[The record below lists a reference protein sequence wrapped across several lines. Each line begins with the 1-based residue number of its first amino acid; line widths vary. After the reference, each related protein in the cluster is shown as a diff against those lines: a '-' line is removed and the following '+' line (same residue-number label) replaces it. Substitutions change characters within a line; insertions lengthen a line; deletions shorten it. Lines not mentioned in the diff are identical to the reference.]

1 MTEDAI
7 EVRLGMEGGEAEVR
21 QFDAASGSWSEWIEE
36 GDFRRRI
43 KGHAQYAEW
52 SKDIRSKTKEL
63 RERKIEPEAAPVP
76 ENRRPTEEPLEGRI
90 NELADFLIAHP
101 KTRLMDLAALSTAEG
116 MRRYSLAKQ
125 LLDRKRLFEH
135 PKTRALS
142 FYDHIPT
149 KDPSRSITVRFL
161 REIKFVAE
169 GEDIEAGAEDVRA
182 LPENIAGALIKGG
195 AAVEVSITT
204 PTPEDQPTAALG
216 LVAGTEGEFPAD
228 KELEAPA
235 NAPSTPEA
243 AKLTPRQRQDCWLD
257 HLEAMLRDLEFDY
270 PVLVQLQKSA
280 TDPHRV
286 DWALAKWLPRGER
299 RTIGRRPEGMTAS
312 EYAEARASFNATL
325 AGPYF
330 TRGILPFE
338 LVLDLDIKD
347 RAEQEEQAALIRSYF
362 TKLDWTIYE
371 LPTGGKGRHIHA
383 FIDPRTLKLPD
394 PLREKIARLMTQD
407 GERYAE
413 WRWVRVWFLRELHEA
428 GVRLLDHRKGT
439 DGIDKA
445 KISWSAADADWR
457 AEGSNHGTQ
466 VRVVG
471 CVRPETGRTKTLDP
485 EGRELRVPAGRPV
498 LNDLTSLLPQIVEDL
513 EAQTELELSRPEIT
527 AELPGQLDSIGCIGG
542 FVENGVPESFRNNVW
557 LRVATLSAAAGAS
570 REELDAML
578 EKFAIAST
586 GDGKESPRSLISD
599 FGSTTASGMKQA
611 GRPDAPRKSCGW
623 LRFNVT
629 DAYCNPECPM
639 LRAREDA
646 RNAAKGGELPSASG
660 AAEGKEDSAGK
671 EKRRA
676 NVSALRLVE
685 MAKQGGRTEFFHDLN
700 RVPFARVERNGHHEV
715 KAIKEPEFSEWLIE
729 LNYDAEGLAPEDAT
743 IKRAVATLAVLAG
756 RGEERPVFLRHG
768 EHGGAFYYDL
778 CNDRWQAVR
787 ITAEGWDIVDDPPVM
802 FRRYDHMRPQAIPAR
817 LAGAHRAL
825 RELVKLANIGAAGRD
840 VLEVQLIALNVPGIE
855 QMGAGTLGLEGTG
868 KTTTQQLAVAVAD
881 PSTDAESSLPDS
893 LNDLSLHLSTH
904 NLASFDNL
912 THITEKQSD
921 YLSRAGTG
929 ATDTQRELYSNN
941 GTNRR
946 KYRTPSFF
954 NGIEITGA
962 KPDFYDRNLLYRTL
976 ESFDGPRLPKRKLA
990 ARIDELLPRALGEIF
1005 DILSQAM
1012 RCRAEFSEDTEA
1024 WTPRMVDWYLWAL
1037 AVARAMGRPDGW
1049 FIKRFRPMIER
1060 RDFNAIADLPLTR
1073 ALEFVAGQGG
1083 YVGTASELWA
1093 HLNDKEKKIPFLC
1106 QIDTRDR
1113 NWPTSVGSF
1122 GVKLRPLMKAL
1133 RSHGVFIYKRQ
1144 WTDLKRY
1151 VAALEGLEKARA
1163 GTNLYSYRGSD
1174 DVYVVSGKELDLGRG
1189 DEGGAEPDAGGEVG
1203 GE

>member
-7 EVRLGMEGGEAEVR
+7 EVRLGAEGGEAEVR

-52 SKDIRSKTKEL
+52 SRDIRAKTKEL
-63 RERKIEPEAAPVP
+63 RERATEPEPAAP
-76 ENRRPTEEPLEGRI
+76 EDRRPSEEPLEERI
-90 NELADFLIAHP
+90 SELAGFLVAHP
-101 KTRLMDLAALSTAEG
+101 RTRLMDLEALSTAEG

-135 PKTRALS
+135 PRTRALS
-142 FYDHIPT
+142 FYDHQ
-149 KDPSRSITVRFL
+149 PSRGPGRSIAVRFL
-161 REIKFVAE
+161 RDLNIAME
-169 GEDIEAGAEDVRA
+169 GEDLHAKAEDVISI
-182 LPENIAGALIKGG
+182 PESIARALIKGG
-195 AAVEVSITT
+195 AAVEVSSST
-204 PTPEDQPTAALG
+204 PAPADLPTAAPG
-216 LVAGTEGEFPAD
+216 PEVGSEAVHPAD
-228 KELEAPA
+228 KELEAPS
-235 NAPSTPEA
+235 NAASTPEA
-243 AKLTPRQRQDCWLD
+243 VELTPRQRQDRWLD
-257 HLEAMLRDLEFDY
+257 VLEGLLREIGFEY
-270 PVLVQLQKSA
+270 PLLVQMQKSA

-299 RTIGRRPEGMTAS
+299 RMIGRRPEGMTAA
-312 EYAEARASFNATL
+312 EYAEARTRFDEVL
-325 AGPYF
+325 RGPYF

-347 RAEQEEQAALIRSYF
+347 PKEQEGQAALIHAYF
-362 TKLDWTIYE
+362 SRLGWTIYE
-371 LPTGGKGRHIHA
+371 LPTGGKGRHVHA

-394 PLREKIARLMTQD
+394 PLRENITRLGARD
-407 GERYAE
+407 GERYFE
-413 WRWVRVWFLRELHEA
+413 WRYVRAWFLRELVQA
-428 GVRLLDHRKGT
+428 GVRLLDHKKGT
-439 DGIDKA
+439 DGVDRA
-445 KISWSAADADWR
+445 KIGWSAADADWR

-466 VRVVG
+466 VRIVG
-471 CVRPETGRTKTLDP
+471 CVRESGRTKTLDP
-485 EGRELRVPAGRPV
+485 QGAMLITPTAQPV
-498 LNDLTSLLPQIVEDL
+498 LNDLGPLLPQIIEDL
-513 EAQTELELSRPEIT
+513 EAQTESELARPEIV
-527 AELPGQLDSIGCIGG
+527 ADMPGQLANIGCIKGL
-542 FVENGVPESFRNNVW
+542 VENGVPELHRNEVW
-557 LRVATLSAAAGAS
+557 FRVATLSAAAGAS
-570 REELDAML
+570 RDDLDAML
-578 EKFAIAST
+578 RTYAAACPRRP
-586 GDGKESPRSLISD
+586 GESENSLFSD
-599 FGSTTASGMKQA
+599 YESTTASGTRQA

-623 LRFNVT
+623 LRHNIT
-629 DAYCNPECPM
+629 NEYCNPECPM

-646 RNAAKGGELPSASG
+646 KAAAEGGELPAASG
-660 AAEGKEDSAGK
+660 TVGGKEDGAAK
-671 EKRRA
+671 EKGRA

-700 RVPFARVERNGHHEV
+700 RIPFARVERNGHHEV
-715 KAIKEPEFSEWLIE
+715 KAIREPEFSEWLVE

-778 CNDRWQAVR
+778 CNDQWQAVR
-787 ITAEGWDIVDDPPVM
+787 ITAEGWEIVDDPPVM
-802 FRRYDHMRPQAIPAR
+802 FRRYDHMRPQATPAR
-817 LAGAHRAL
+817 PTGEHWAL
-825 RELVKLANIGAAGRD
+825 KELVKLANIGAAGRE

-855 QMGAGTLGLEGTG
+855 QMGSGTLGLEGTG

-904 NLASFDNL
+904 SLASFDNL
-912 THITEKQSD
+912 THITERQSD

-929 ATDTQRELYSNN
+929 ATDTRRELYSNN

-990 ARIDELLPRALGEIF
+990 ARIDELLSPALGEIF

-1012 RCRAEFSEDTEA
+1012 QHRHEFSEDTEA

-1037 AVARAMGRPDGW
+1037 AIARAMGRPDGW

-1093 HLNDKEKKIPFLC
+1093 HLNDREKRIPFLC

-1151 VAALEGLEKARA
+1151 HAALDDLEKARA

-1174 DVYVVSGKELDLGRG
+1174 DLYVVSGKELDLGRG
-1189 DEGGAEPDAGGEVG
+1189 DEGGAEPDAGGEG
-1203 GE
+1203 GRQ